1 MSSLDIIS
9 PVNGELY
16 ASLAQTSDA
25 AIAAAL
31 EKARLAQEKWAV
43 TPIETRAKLC
53 RGLVQTLVDNAE
65 KLGGEMSWQIGRPC
79 RYTPNEIKGGFAER
93 AHYMIDIAAQALSD
107 IRPGDG
113 VGVKRFIRKKP
124 LGIVFLVA
132 AWNYPYLTAVNAL
145 IPALMAGNCVIL
157 KHARQS
163 LLVGEALANAARA
176 ANLPEGVLTHLVLTH
191 AQAARIIADAAIDHV
206 NFTGSVAGGHE
217 VQNAAR
223 TRFISMGLELG
234 GKDAAYVRADAD
246 IDYAAE
252 QLVDGSFFNS
262 GQSCCGIERI
272 YVARAQFDAF
282 VARAV
287 ELTRGYQLGDPLD
300 PETTL
305 GPVINAA
312 AASTIRRTIAE
323 AVQQGA
329 SPLID
334 EEAFPYSL
342 HPAGTYLA
350 PQILINVTHDMR
362 IMREETFG
370 PVVGIMPVES
380 DAEAVSLM
388 NDSVYGL
395 TASVW
400 TRDPDVAE
408 AIGNQLRVGTLF
420 MNRCDYVDPALAWT
434 GWGDTGR
441 GTTLSSLGYDH
452 LTRPMSFHLKTETS

>member
-1 MSSLDIIS
+1 MSSFDIIS

-16 ASLAQTSDA
+16 ASVAQTSDA
-25 AIAAAL
+25 AIATAL
-31 EKARLAQEKWAV
+31 ESARAAQQKWAA
-43 TPIETRAKLC
+43 TPLTTRAKLC
-53 RGLVQTLVDNAE
+53 QALVQNLVDDAA
-65 KLGGEMSWQIGRPC
+65 KLGDELSWQIGRPC

-93 AHYMIDIAAQALSD
+93 ANYMIDIAEQALSD
-107 IRPGDG
+107 IHPGDRDG
-113 VGVKRFIRKKP
+113 LKRFIRKKP
-124 LGIVFLVA
+124 LGVVFLVA

-157 KHARQS
+157 KHARQT
-163 LLVGEALANAARA
+163 LLVGEALAAAAHA
-176 ANLPEGVLTHLVLTH
+176 ANFPEGVLTHLVVSH
-191 AQAARIIADAAIDHV
+191 EQAARIIADPTIDHV

-246 IDYAAE
+246 INYAAE

-282 VARAV
+282 VDRAV
-287 ELTRGYQLGDPLD
+287 EITRGYQLGDPLD
-300 PETTL
+300 PETSL

-312 AASTIRRTIAE
+312 AARTIRATIAE

-329 SPLID
+329 TSLIED
-334 EEAFPYSL
+334 TAFPYTS
-342 HPAGTYLA
+342 HPADTYLA
-350 PQILINVTHDMR
+350 PQILTNVTHDMR
-362 IMREETFG
+362 VMREETFG
-370 PVVGIMPVES
+370 PVVGIMAVDS

-400 TRDPDVAE
+400 TQELEAAE

-441 GTTLSSLGYDH
+441 GATLSRLGYDQ
-452 LTRPMSFHLKTETS
+452 LTRPMSFHLKTETQ